1 MQAEIITVG
10 TEILLGQI
18 QNTNATYLAQQLAQL
33 GIESHY
39 QTTIGDYMPRIEAAV
54 NTAVHRNE
62 LVIVCGGVGPTAD
75 DQTKQAVAQALG
87 TKLVIDPAQMQ
98 RITTYFQARQK
109 RMVAGNEKQAEYLQ
123 GGEILANINGFA
135 IGDFYQ
141 ASPEAAVVI
150 LPGPPHEMTAMFEQS
165 LRPLL
170 IKKYAL
176 DQHLVNHDMFF
187 YGISES
193 ELMNRI
199 TAMVVPDTRLSIASY
214 AQDHAIKVRLTAS
227 TDSPAIVAQLT
238 KLEKK
243 IQTTLSEYYLGNRA
257 EQSIVQQV
265 VTRLKQQHL
274 MITAAESLTAGLF
287 QSTLCNISGASSVFH
302 GGFVTYADEVKEQLL
317 GIEHHVIAQYGVVSE
332 PVARQMAEKSRAL
345 MKADIGVSFTGV
357 AGPDSLEG
365 QLPGTV
371 WMAIAQ
377 TGQATQAFEL
387 HVSNADRQTVR
398 EKSVWQMFYELYRR
412 LK

>member
-123 GGEILANINGFA
+123 GGEILANINGLA

-199 TAMVVPDTRLSIASY
+199 TAMVVPDTRLSIA
-214 AQDHAIKVRLTAS
+214 
-227 TDSPAIVAQLT
+227 
-238 KLEKK
+238 
-243 IQTTLSEYYLGNRA
+243 
-257 EQSIVQQV
+257 
-265 VTRLKQQHL
+265 
-274 MITAAESLTAGLF
+274 
-287 QSTLCNISGASSVFH
+287 
-302 GGFVTYADEVKEQLL
+302 
-317 GIEHHVIAQYGVVSE
+317 
-332 PVARQMAEKSRAL
+332 
-345 MKADIGVSFTGV
+345 
-357 AGPDSLEG
+357 
-365 QLPGTV
+365 
-371 WMAIAQ
+371 
-377 TGQATQAFEL
+377 
-387 HVSNADRQTVR
+387 
-398 EKSVWQMFYELYRR
+398 
-412 LK
+412 